1 MSKSPWF
8 DAVFDPA
15 LLLLLGASV
24 AAGLL
29 AAWWL
34 FPAGLVLWLVLFIRI
49 LSNPSLRLNQALQT
63 RKDISQRFQS
73 PFDHIQHSQ
82 VMIFNSIGSARGS
95 KGAFQPVQ
103 AAVDRLIDQV
113 YELCQ
118 RYTPMENYRMVTSS
132 QGNPDQDLAA
142 AKAQIESAKDPATK
156 QAYEESAKDVQQR
169 LEKYQA
175 VCDQLN
181 RFDAQ
186 LSGLVSA
193 LDGTLTD
200 IVQAQTLDSKTAKV
214 KIQEITQK
222 LNQEVDQLK
231 NLA

>member
-24 AAGLL
+24 VAGLL

-34 FPAGLVLWLVLFIRI
+34 FPFGLALWLVLFIRI
-49 LSNPSLRLNQALQT
+49 MVNPSLRLNQAIQT
-63 RKDISQRFQS
+63 RKDISQRFQAT
-73 PFDHIQHSQ
+73 FDHIQHSQ
-82 VMIFNSIGSARGS
+82 VMIFNSINSTRSNRA
-95 KGAFQPVQ
+95 AFQPVQ
-103 AAVDRLIDQV
+103 AAVDHLIDQV

-118 RYTPMENYRMVTSS
+118 RYTPMENYRMVTST
-132 QGNPDQDLAA
+132 QGNPDQDLAEINV
-142 AKAQIESAKDPATK
+142 QIESAKDPATK
-156 QAYEESAKDVQQR
+156 QEYEESAKAVQQR
-169 LEKYQA
+169 LQKYKD

-186 LSGLVSA
+186 LSGLESLLDVSM
-193 LDGTLTD
+193 TD
-200 IVQAQTLDSKTAKV
+200 VVQAQTLDSKTAKA

-222 LNQEVDQLK
+222 LNQEVEGLK
-231 NLA
+231 ALA